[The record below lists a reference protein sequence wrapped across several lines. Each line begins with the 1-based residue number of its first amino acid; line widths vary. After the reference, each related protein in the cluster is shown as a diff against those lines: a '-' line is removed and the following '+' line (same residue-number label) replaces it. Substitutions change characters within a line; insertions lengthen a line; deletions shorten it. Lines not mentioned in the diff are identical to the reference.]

1 MTDTPLHIQ
10 QLQLQLWLQK
20 PPGER
25 LLQAI
30 VDIDEMRKALRDTKR
45 KLGLPLG
52 DLDPVG
58 NYLKEKEQLKKRF
71 KS

>member
-1 MTDTPLHIQ
+1 MTDTPLPVQ

-20 PPGER
+20 PPGVR
-25 LLQAI
+25 LQQAI
-30 VDIDEMRKALRDTKR
+30 ADIDDMRKLLRETKQ

-58 NYLKEKEQLKKRF
+58 VYLQEKNKLPKN
-71 KS
+71 